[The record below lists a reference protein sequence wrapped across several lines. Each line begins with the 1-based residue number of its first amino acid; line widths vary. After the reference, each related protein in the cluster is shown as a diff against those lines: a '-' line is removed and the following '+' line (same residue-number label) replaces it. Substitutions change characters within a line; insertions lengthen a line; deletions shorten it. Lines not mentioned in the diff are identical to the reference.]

1 MKTIVVYNNKGG
13 IGKTTFSVHLALF
26 ASERR
31 IRTLVVGLDRQGD
44 ICRWL
49 SGGDEH
55 LMNGHFFRVNECL
68 QVLYSPM
75 ELPQDLA
82 NFDLVVA
89 DCPPH
94 VEVVDQVDA
103 DLWLV
108 PIDGRLAM
116 ENMGNVYSALR
127 RAEGTIL
134 IVLNRCDLIGKRAL
148 EGLREAAHQI
158 PQATVRDEP
167 IPSSA
172 AIAKASEYFRPVW
185 KVPYGKDTQGDRAMQ
200 AMCGDVL
207 KMCGFEGRL

>member
-1 MKTIVVYNNKGG
+1 MKRVIVYNNKGG

-44 ICRWL
+44 LCRWL
-49 SGGDEH
+49 SGGDES
-55 LMNGHFFRVNECL
+55 LMNGHVFRVNDYL

-75 ELPQDLA
+75 ELPKDLA
-82 NFDLVVA
+82 NYDLVIA

-94 VEVVDQVDA
+94 VEIVDEVEA

-116 ENMGNVYSALR
+116 ENMGNIYTALR
-127 RAEGTIL
+127 RAEGTIM

-158 PQATVRDEP
+158 PHATVRSEP

-185 KVPYGKDTQGDRAMQ
+185 KVPYGKDTAGDRAMQ
-200 AMCGDVL
+200 SMCNDVL
-207 KMCGFEGRL
+207 LSCGFGGRY